1 MLFDADQSNRP
12 KKLPQRLILGLLVI
26 LASFTALG
34 VLSREGATTATDSN
48 YFHQVRPFYAEEQPS
63 YDLMR
68 RLSGV
73 ISARQHAEIGFEQ
86 GGKIAVIH
94 VDEGDLI
101 TRGELV
107 AEMDTELLDIEAT
120 QLRAQLADIESR
132 LKLARSSLRRNL
144 ELKQQGFASEQR
156 IDELEAEQASLA
168 ASIESIKARQASNR
182 SRIEK
187 SVLKAPFD
195 GIVSRRFVDQG
206 AVVNAGTALVRLQEE
221 GRMEAHVGIPIPLIP
236 AMEKAISRGLP
247 LTVMINSIATEANVL
262 AVGADMNPVT
272 RTVSARLSLPGLP
285 NVINGDLMTLLLP
298 ETIDQAGF
306 WVPIS
311 AITDGMRGLW
321 TVYAL
326 MPTGDQSEFGEIY
339 RIESR
344 DIHVEYTTGDQ
355 AYIQGSLESGE
366 AIVHGGL
373 NRFVPGQRVLLKR
386 NSVATGSTV
395 MSSPGAGE

>member
-326 MPTGDQSEFGEIY
+326 MPTGEQSEFGEIY